1 MAKLPYILILVV
13 SMLLS
18 AASTASADRGMVAPG
33 PISVWEPGQKAII
46 AWNGG
51 REVMILSTDVY
62 ASENTWALEIMPLPS
77 LPEVEA
83 GNFNSFVEIQ
93 NLVNKYAGDAFAKR
107 GIPLGEAP
115 IEVVFH
121 QQIGAHD
128 ITAVKASDARELIDW
143 AENFLM
149 DRGLMQGIAFGG
161 LENLAAEYIQR
172 GMNYW
177 VFDLI
182 DLDEDRKSVE
192 PLLYSFESDFLY
204 YPLEISSLASG
215 TTEITLFCLTRDRLD
230 ARSVRAAGF
239 DIESFEAGRENVALE
254 LSVSMDELQ
263 RISHEVAELFDDN
276 AWLTVLTHRGPLADL
291 SGDLLLVAA
300 PSAEADNL
308 LAAAW
313 AAMII
318 CGLLIAFAI
327 IYRVSP
333 YYKLGP
339 RE

>member
-1 MAKLPYILILVV
+1 MILVV
-13 SMLLS
+13 PMLLS
-18 AASTASADRGMVAPG
+18 AAASTVAADRGMVAPG
-33 PISVWEPGQKAII
+33 PVSVWEPGQKAII
-46 AWNGG
+46 AWNGE

-62 ASENTWALEIMPLPS
+62 ASENTWALEIMPFPS

-83 GNFNSFVEIQ
+83 GDFNSFVEIQ

-107 GIPLGEAP
+107 GVLGEAP

-121 QQIGAHD
+121 QRIGAHD
-128 ITAVKASDARELIDW
+128 ITAVRANDALELIDW
-143 AENFLM
+143 AENFLT
-149 DRGLMQGIAFGG
+149 DRGLAQGIAFGG
-161 LENLAAEYIQR
+161 LENLAARYIRR
-172 GMNYW
+172 GVNYW

-182 DLDEDRKSVE
+182 DLDEGRKSVE

-239 DIESFEAGRENVALE
+239 DIESFEVGQENVALE
-254 LSVSMDELQ
+254 LSVSIDELQ
-263 RISHEVAELFDDN
+263 RIGHEVAELFGDN

-291 SGDLLLVAA
+291 SGDLVLVAA
-300 PSAEADNL
+300 PGAEADNL

-339 RE
+339 A